1 VAEAGAAAER
11 YTDELR
17 ARVLGQRPPATD
29 IVAAP
34 TPRPQRTTVP
44 TQEAESLR
52 RAVEELDLAKPRIA
66 LSARGQ
72 GFVGVPVWLWLADGQ
87 AATSPASAT
96 AAVGAAA
103 VTATARL
110 VSVEWALG
118 PPGARVTCAGPGT
131 PWTGQ
136 SGPSP
141 DCGYTYQ
148 LRSLPERTG
157 GTGRWPI
164 TATAHWQIDWQGTS
178 AGAPVA
184 GQQALALPAS
194 TALAVAE
201 LQALVTGGEQ

>member
-1 VAEAGAAAER
+1 MSRDPRRAAE
-11 YTDELR
+11 
-17 ARVLGQRPPATD
+17 
-29 IVAAP
+29 
-34 TPRPQRTTVP
+34 PQ
-44 TQEAESLR
+44 QAESLR
-52 RAVEELDLAKPRIA
+52 RAVEELNLTAPRIA

-87 AATSPASAT
+87 AVASPASAT

-103 VTATARL
+103 VTATAQL

-118 PPGARVTCAGPGT
+118 PPGARVVCAGPGT

-164 TATAHWQIDWQGTS
+164 TATAHWQIDWQGIS
-178 AGAPVA
+178 GGAPVA
-184 GQQALALPAS
+184 GRQALALPAS
-194 TALAVAE
+194 TALAVGE